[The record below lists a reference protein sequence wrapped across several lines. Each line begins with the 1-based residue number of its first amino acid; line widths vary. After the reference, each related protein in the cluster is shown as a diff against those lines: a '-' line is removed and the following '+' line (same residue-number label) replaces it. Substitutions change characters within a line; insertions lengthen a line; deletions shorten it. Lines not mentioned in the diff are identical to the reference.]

1 MKTRVYFFTPLELR
15 NHMEDRCIDAL
26 CMGPGFPNQGLS
38 HPTVLGLGKTH
49 RCRLHYDLVPPGF
62 WCLRE
67 KAAEGEKKE
76 GEHRRFE
83 NRSVGFIR
91 GGGNFLL

>member
-1 MKTRVYFFTPLELR
+1 MKTRVYFFIPLELR

-26 CMGPGFPNQGLS
+26 CVGPGFPSQGLS
-38 HPTVLGLGKTH
+38 HPTALGLGRLIAVACTMTW
-49 RCRLHYDLVPPGF
+49 CRLVF

-76 GEHRRFE
+76 GEHRQFE
-83 NRSVGFIR
+83 NRSVGFIW
-91 GGGNFLL
+91 GGSFLL